1 MKKIS
6 QKAAAL
12 FTIFFLFVFL
22 TATIL
27 RSKGQVSY
35 HENRKLAAIPEITFS
50 GIADGSYFAQL
61 GDFFADQFAGRSKW
75 TSLKASLD
83 AEIGE
88 SIVNGVYIKGD
99 MLLDISEKLYSEK
112 IEADEINKFVDS
124 YEGAVYFAAVPS
136 SSGVY
141 SEFLPDYMDK
151 GKEKSQI
158 DSLYEI
164 LDPRIKKIDAY
175 NILKMQNDNY
185 IYYRSDSKWTGY
197 GAYCVYRTVIQKL
210 GFQPTEYDKYTI
222 EHVSGDFLGNLYNKS
237 QYKKIKADMLD
248 IYTYPDGAEVLSC
261 TGINEDGT
269 EADCEIYNRE
279 FINSNNMYRLYLGN
293 DIPLINIKTS
303 LKNDR
308 KLLVIKNDYA
318 DCFIPFLIQHF
329 SEISIVSPECLNT
342 GMSGLLNQKEY
353 SQTLFLFGIDE
364 FPDSSTLSM
373 INK

>member
-1 MKKIS
+1 MRKIS
-6 QKAAAL
+6 QKAAA
-12 FTIFFLFVFL
+12 FL
-22 TATIL
+22 TMIFIIL
-27 RSKGQVSY
+27 FFAAMIFRSKGLVSY
-35 HENRKLAAIPEITFS
+35 HENRKLAVFPEITFS
-50 GIADGSYFAQL
+50 GIADGSYFSQL
-61 GDFFADQFAGRSKW
+61 GEFFTDQFAGRSKW
-75 TSLKASLD
+75 TAAKASLD
-83 AEIGE
+83 AEIGD
-88 SIVNGVYIKGD
+88 SIVNGVYVKGD
-99 MLLDISEKLYSEK
+99 RLFDVSEKKYPENA
-112 IEADEINKFVDS
+112 EADEINKFVDS

-141 SEFLPDYMDK
+141 SEILPDYMDK
-151 GKEKSQI
+151 GREKSQI
-158 DSLYEI
+158 DDLYEI

-269 EADCEIYNRE
+269 ETDREIYYRE
-279 FINSNNMYRLYLGN
+279 FIDSNDMYRLYLGN

-329 SEISIVSPECLNT
+329 SEISIVSPECLKN
-342 GMSGLLNQKEY
+342 GMSSLINQKEY
-353 SQTLFLFGIDE
+353 SQTLFLFGIDD
-364 FPDSSTLSM
+364 FPDSDILSV

>member
-1 MKKIS
+1 MRKIS
-6 QKAAAL
+6 QKAAA
-12 FTIFFLFVFL
+12 FL
-22 TATIL
+22 TMIFIIL
-27 RSKGQVSY
+27 FFAAMIFRSKGLVSY
-35 HENRKLAAIPEITFS
+35 HENRKLAVFPEITFS
-50 GIADGSYFAQL
+50 GIADGSYFSQL
-61 GDFFADQFAGRSKW
+61 GEFFTDQFAGRSKW
-75 TSLKASLD
+75 TAAKASLD
-83 AEIGE
+83 AEIGD
-88 SIVNGVYIKGD
+88 SIVNGVYVKGD
-99 MLLDISEKLYSEK
+99 RLFDVSEKKYPENA
-112 IEADEINKFVDS
+112 EADEINKFVDS

-141 SEFLPDYMDK
+141 SEILPDYMDK
-151 GKEKSQI
+151 GREKSQI
-158 DSLYEI
+158 DDLYEI

-269 EADCEIYNRE
+269 ETDREIYDRE
-279 FINSNNMYRLYLGN
+279 FIDSNDMYRLYLGN

-329 SEISIVSPECLNT
+329 SEISIVSPECLKNE
-342 GMSGLLNQKEY
+342 MSSLINQKEY
-353 SQTLFLFGIDE
+353 SQTLFLFGIDD
-364 FPDSSTLSM
+364 FPDSDILSV

>member
-1 MKKIS
+1 MRKIS
-6 QKAAAL
+6 QKAAA
-12 FTIFFLFVFL
+12 FL
-22 TATIL
+22 TMIFIIL
-27 RSKGQVSY
+27 FFAAMIFRSKGLVSY
-35 HENRKLAAIPEITFS
+35 HENRKLAVFPEITFS
-50 GIADGSYFAQL
+50 GIADGSYFSQL
-61 GDFFADQFAGRSKW
+61 GEFFTDQFAGRSKW
-75 TSLKASLD
+75 TAAKASLD
-83 AEIGE
+83 AEIGD
-88 SIVNGVYIKGD
+88 SIVNGVYVKGD
-99 MLLDISEKLYSEK
+99 RLFDVSEKKYPENA
-112 IEADEINKFVDS
+112 EADEINKFVDS

-141 SEFLPDYMDK
+141 SEILPDYMDK
-151 GKEKSQI
+151 GREKSQI
-158 DSLYEI
+158 DDLYEI

-269 EADCEIYNRE
+269 ETDREIYDRE
-279 FINSNNMYRLYLGN
+279 FIDSNDMYRLYLGN

-329 SEISIVSPECLNT
+329 SEISIVSPECLKN
-342 GMSGLLNQKEY
+342 GMSSLINQKEY
-353 SQTLFLFGIDE
+353 SQTLFLFGIDD
-364 FPDSSTLSM
+364 FPDSDILSV

>member
-1 MKKIS
+1 MRKIS
-6 QKAAAL
+6 QKAAA
-12 FTIFFLFVFL
+12 FL
-22 TATIL
+22 TMIFIIL
-27 RSKGQVSY
+27 FFAAMIFRSKGLVSY
-35 HENRKLAAIPEITFS
+35 HENRKLAVFPEITFS
-50 GIADGSYFAQL
+50 GIADGSYFSQL
-61 GDFFADQFAGRSKW
+61 GEFFTDQFAGRSKW
-75 TSLKASLD
+75 TAAKASLD
-83 AEIGE
+83 AEIGD
-88 SIVNGVYIKGD
+88 SIVNGVYVKGD
-99 MLLDISEKLYSEK
+99 RLFDVSEKKYPENA
-112 IEADEINKFVDS
+112 EADEINKFVDS

-141 SEFLPDYMDK
+141 SEILPDYMDK
-151 GKEKSQI
+151 GREKSQI
-158 DSLYEI
+158 DDLYEI

-197 GAYCVYRTVIQKL
+197 GAYCVYRTGIQKL

-269 EADCEIYNRE
+269 ETDREIYDRE
-279 FINSNNMYRLYLGN
+279 FIDSNDMYRLYLGN

-329 SEISIVSPECLNT
+329 SEISIVSPECLKN
-342 GMSGLLNQKEY
+342 GMSSLINQKEY
-353 SQTLFLFGIDE
+353 SQTLFLFGIDD
-364 FPDSSTLSM
+364 FPDSDILSV